1 MMLIIHVLF
10 LPSNDFQRT
19 FRDSLDEV
27 YKLNRFPLRQHIMRA
42 ALENDTL
49 CSDLEEEVN
58 FFSLQMF
65 RKFNLL
71 FFFIMVIGVSH
82 AYVFHTFF
90 FSVSFLHNLPQ
101 GSKYRSHSL
110 MGSIRII
117 VLVSDAIPDCTLQ
130 RINPRLQRK
139 KPASWLQKHLERRY
153 FIVQLHLHTCSN
165 NSLLYWRFSFFRR
178 RNQSYEDYCRKKIDT
193 ARAIGL
199 ISR

>member
-1 MMLIIHVLF
+1 MLRLGRGGKFFLF
-10 LPSNDFQRT
+10 AVVSQIQPI
-19 FRDSLDEV
+19 V
-27 YKLNRFPLRQHIMRA
+27 
-42 ALENDTL
+42 
-49 CSDLEEEVN
+49 
-58 FFSLQMF
+58 
-65 RKFNLL
+65 
-71 FFFIMVIGVSH
+71 FFIMVIGVSH
-82 AYVFHTFF
+82 AYIFHTFF

-117 VLVSDAIPDCTLQ
+117 VLVSDAIPDCSLQ